1 MDVGKLPNDV
11 LKKIVLDRF
20 KIRNKDIIV
29 GPSLGEDCTAISFD
43 DEVCV
48 LTTDPITAAAN
59 KIGELAININ
69 LNDIASSGI
78 DPIGVLVTILLPP
91 KTTYNELEEIIDEID
106 KMCKRHNIDV
116 LGGHTEVTDAVNRV
130 VISVTAI
137 GKGLKKDFIK
147 TSGANIGDD
156 VVLTGFAGLE
166 GTSIIANDFEEYLK
180 TKVDKDTIDR
190 AKGLIEDI
198 SVLKAAKIARDFGV
212 TAMHDVTEG
221 GVLGALWEIAEAAG
235 KGIHIIKEN
244 IPILKETI
252 EVCKVF
258 NIDAYK
264 LISSGS
270 LVVTCKNGEDLCK
283 KFIENGINAR
293 VVGKIIEYEKIV
305 ESNNKIEELEQP
317 YSDEIYKVAIK
328 ED

>member
-20 KIRNKDIIV
+20 QNKNKDVIV
-29 GPSLGEDCTAISFD
+29 GPSLGEDCTAISFN

-78 DPIGVLVTILLPP
+78 EPIGVLVTILLPP
-91 KTTYNELEEIIDEID
+91 KTTYDELENIIDEID
-106 KMCKRHNIDV
+106 KVCIKHNIDI

-130 VISVTAI
+130 VISVTAV
-137 GKGLKKDFIK
+137 GKGFKKDFIK
-147 TSGANIGDD
+147 TSGANVGDD
-156 VVLTGFAGLE
+156 VVLTGYAGLE

-180 TKVDKDTIDR
+180 TKIDVNTIEK

-198 SVLKAAKIARDFGV
+198 SVLKAAKIAKDYGV

-221 GVLGALWEIAEAAG
+221 GVLGALWEISEAAG
-235 KGIHIIKEN
+235 KGIHIIKDN

-252 EVCKVF
+252 EICKVF
-258 NIDAYK
+258 DIDAYK

-270 LVVTCKNGEDLCK
+270 LVVTCKNGEELCK
-283 KFIENGINAR
+283 KFIQNGINAK
-293 VVGKIIEYEKIV
+293 VVGKIIEYDKIV
-305 ESNNKIEELEQP
+305 ESNNKIEELMQP

-328 ED
+328 EE